1 MRLMRL
7 DTGLSDLRHL
17 SPDTV
22 AEVKLRLESVR
33 IRTGQ
38 VDNTRPS
45 PDYRDQQAG
54 VGKTPC
60 YLGVQ

>member
-22 AEVKLRLESVR
+22 AEVKLRLEGV
-33 IRTGQ
+33 RTGLE
-38 VDNTRPS
+38 DNIRLGT
-45 PDYRDQQAG
+45 DYRENQAG
-54 VGKTPC
+54 VDKTPC
-60 YLGVQ
+60 CLGVQ